1 MFAQAPSNDPWS
13 ARDPLPSL
21 RLIQYCEHMRL
32 LSSWKERHLLT
43 LIHQTVIC
51 RNVGLV
57 TRQWTTVGVHQPRCA
72 VATVMS
78 QNRMLVVKALAGL

>member
-1 MFAQAPSNDPWS
+1 MTHGG

-32 LSSWKERHLLT
+32 LSSWKEGHLLT
-43 LIHQTVIC
+43 MIHQTVMNIV
-51 RNVGLV
+51 VGIV
-57 TRQWTTVGVHQPRCA
+57 ARQWTTAWVTKLRCV

-78 QNRMLVVKALAGL
+78 QNHTLVVRGLAGL

>member
-1 MFAQAPSNDPWS
+1 MTPED
-13 ARDPLPSL
+13 ARNPLPSI

-43 LIHQTVIC
+43 LIHKTVMGMTL
-51 RNVGLV
+51 GLV
-57 TRQWTTVGVHQPRCA
+57 TRQWTTVWVTQPRCI

-78 QNRMLVVKALAGL
+78 QNRTLVVRALAGL